1 MKYILCIALLL
12 GSAAPTFAQ
21 DELYKTVKEFFR
33 VNPFAGKFSSFI
45 EALKTDPELDS
56 VKIVEKTDTSL
67 FSIKGNYKHFNP
79 FPVKA
84 NKIEMYLAEKRFV
97 QKAPWLED
105 TLVLYQ
111 ITGYFDSTN
120 RTAKALEKQYK
131 QINRK
136 IKHDL
141 PLNSEGSLKNIINI
155 KDGVLTNHAFS
166 SSVAAP
172 LTVAWF
178 TRDDGQL
185 GFLIVL
191 RMSFRN
197 NQAVAGTTVYDYLD
211 ELR

>member
-1 MKYILCIALLL
+1 MKYILCIALFL
-12 GSAAPTFAQ
+12 SVAAPTFAQ
-21 DELYKTVKEFFR
+21 DELYATVKEFFR

-45 EALKTDPELDS
+45 EAVKTDPELDS
-56 VKIVEKTDTSL
+56 VKIFEKTDTSL
-67 FSIKGNYKHFNP
+67 FSISGVYKLFNP

-97 QKAPWLED
+97 QKCPWLED

-111 ITGYFDSTN
+111 VTGYFDSTN
-120 RTAKALEKQYK
+120 LTAKALEKQYR

-136 IKHDL
+136 VKRDL
-141 PLNSEGSLKNIINI
+141 PLSSESSLENIINI
-155 KDGVLTNHAFS
+155 KDGLLTNHAYS

-172 LTVAWF
+172 LTVARF

-191 RMSFRN
+191 RMSYRN

-211 ELR
+211 DLR